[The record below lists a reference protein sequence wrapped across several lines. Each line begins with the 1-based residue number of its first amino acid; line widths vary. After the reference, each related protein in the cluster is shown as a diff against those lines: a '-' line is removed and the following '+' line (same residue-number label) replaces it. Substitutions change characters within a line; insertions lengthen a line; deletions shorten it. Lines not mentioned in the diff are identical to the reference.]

1 VLPPARVPMT
11 PTGKS
16 KVVEELNRLK
26 TTDRL
31 KIVAEIETARSH
43 GDLSENAEYHA
54 AKERQGQLEAR
65 IRFLEDQ
72 LSRAEVIDPSRM
84 GTSRVIFG
92 MTVRLYDGTNDK
104 ELSYRIVGEMEA
116 DLQKGYI
123 SVNSPIA
130 KALIGKSVGDVVE
143 AQVPGGRRELEI
155 IEISVETD

>member
-1 VLPPARVPMT
+1 MPVQIRVPMT
-11 PTGKS
+11 PNGKT
-16 KVVEELNRLK
+16 KLVEELSKLK
-26 TTDRL
+26 TAERL

-84 GTSRVIFG
+84 DPSRVIFG
-92 MTVRLYDGTNDK
+92 MTVRLYDPSADK
-104 ELSYRIVGEMEA
+104 ELSYRIVGELEA
-116 DLQKGYI
+116 DLGKGYI

-130 KALIGKSVGDVVE
+130 KALIGKNVGDVVE

-155 IEISVETD
+155 IGIKVD